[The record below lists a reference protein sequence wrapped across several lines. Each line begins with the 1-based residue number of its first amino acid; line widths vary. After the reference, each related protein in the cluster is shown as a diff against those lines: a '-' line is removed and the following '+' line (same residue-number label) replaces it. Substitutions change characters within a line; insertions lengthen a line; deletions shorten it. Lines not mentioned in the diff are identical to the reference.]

1 MEIFSKKLAE
11 IYSPDVEQNF
21 CLRVSSENQI
31 LTKSEKI
38 NTDKV
43 LKLQSLSVC
52 LRKYDLASIDTH
64 SLTSCSRCYKV
75 NVTVKNGQSPAS
87 FLFIFVFSNTHYNY
101 YNK

>member
-75 NVTVKNGQSPAS
+75 NVTVKKWAISG
-87 FLFIFVFSNTHYNY
+87 LFFVYFCLF
-101 YNK
+101 